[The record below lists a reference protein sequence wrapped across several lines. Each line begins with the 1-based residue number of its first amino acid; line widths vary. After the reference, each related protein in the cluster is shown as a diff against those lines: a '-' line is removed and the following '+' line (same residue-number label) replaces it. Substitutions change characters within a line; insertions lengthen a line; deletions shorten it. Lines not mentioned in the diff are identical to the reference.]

1 MIYVLITLYHQ
12 PLSLSAQKYKK
23 SALFLDASGVLLH
36 ILADKFLD
44 FLVYGVG
51 RFLAGRCTNKISRFA
66 NFMRRCG
73 ADLILRQRTS
83 PFRKR
88 IV

>member
-1 MIYVLITLYHQ
+1 MYGLHYTINRCPCQL
-12 PLSLSAQKYKK
+12 KNYKK

-44 FLVYGVG
+44 LLIYGVG
-51 RFLAGRCTNKISRFA
+51 RFLAGRRTDKVSRFA

-83 PFRKR
+83 PFRK
-88 IV
+88 

>member
-44 FLVYGVG
+44 LLVYGVG
-51 RFLAGRCTNKISRFA
+51 RFLAGRRIDKVSRFA

-73 ADLILRQRTS
+73 ADLMLRQRTS
-83 PFRKR
+83 PFRK
-88 IV
+88 

>member
-1 MIYVLITLYHQ
+1 MVYVLITLYHQ

-51 RFLAGRCTNKISRFA
+51 RFLAGRRTDKISRFA

-83 PFRKR
+83 PLRK
-88 IV
+88 

>member
-1 MIYVLITLYHQ
+1 MNRR
-12 PLSLSAQKYKK
+12 LSQLKNYKK

-44 FLVYGVG
+44 LLVYGVG
-51 RFLAGRCTNKISRFA
+51 RFLAGRSTDKISRFA
-66 NFMRRCG
+66 DFMRRCG

-83 PFRKR
+83 PFRK
-88 IV
+88 

>member
-1 MIYVLITLYHQ
+1 MNRR
-12 PLSLSAQKYKK
+12 LSQLKNYKK
-23 SALFLDASGVLLH
+23 SALFLDACGVLLH

-51 RFLAGRCTNKISRFA
+51 RFLAGRSTDKISRFA
-66 NFMRRCG
+66 DFMRRCG

-83 PFRKR
+83 PFRK
-88 IV
+88 